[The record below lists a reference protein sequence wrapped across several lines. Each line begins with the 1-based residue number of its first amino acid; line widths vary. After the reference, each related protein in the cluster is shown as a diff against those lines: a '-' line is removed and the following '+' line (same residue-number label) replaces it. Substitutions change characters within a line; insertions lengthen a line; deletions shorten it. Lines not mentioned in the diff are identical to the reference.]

1 MDANDDFKGKA
12 THFKLFLQ
20 AYNFWTKTP
29 QTGYFELDTP

>member
-1 MDANDDFKGKA
+1 MILKA
-12 THFKLFLQ
+12 KQPIFKLFLQ